1 MNLGFKKSE
10 DHKLVEQ
17 AKKNRHAF
25 SALYD
30 KYYVRVFQ
38 FIYKRISDK
47 ETSADL
53 CSQTFLK
60 AMLHLSKYQDRGAPL
75 IAWLLRIA
83 SNEINM
89 HFRASKV
96 NQEVG
101 IDESQLEYLAQEVH
115 LDSNDSNFG
124 KMIAQLNLL
133 SLEDSQIVELRF
145 FDKSSFAEMAQ
156 IYGITEANMKMRLYR
171 ILKRMRK
178 NIETTA

>member
-1 MNLGFKKSE
+1 
-10 DHKLVEQ
+10 
-17 AKKNRHAF
+17 
-25 SALYD
+25 
-30 KYYVRVFQ
+30 
-38 FIYKRISDK
+38 
-47 ETSADL
+47 
-53 CSQTFLK
+53 LK

-96 NQEVG
+96 NQEVS